1 MWAIKSEN
9 DFENHFLAFIIA
21 YEPKSFSVCG
31 ISTHKIKKPAIHCP
45 KGIVVLLAQIQSLQR
60 VQCGIHFRLQLNS
73 CISQGIRTK
82 INYMVSLAQD
92 IVLVKAQNSIYR
104 FLERVIRIKLLKS
117 SVSNVAI
124 LVSNNAFYMRSKDL
138 LR

>member
-1 MWAIKSEN
+1 MRNNRIRTLQGFRSHEYKSQQTT
-9 DFENHFLAFIIA
+9 AQ
-21 YEPKSFSVCG
+21 
-31 ISTHKIKKPAIHCP
+31 
-45 KGIVVLLAQIQSLQR
+45 KGIAILLAQIQSLQR